1 MTMICNMIIYAV
13 KILRFLVS
21 DLTDNS
27 LHVMMKGL
35 IESLDISYEQPTVTY
50 PSTNS
55 STDVSSINVK
65 EFGAKG
71 VGKTDKMQLIIIT
84 EDTSYIFHLELI

>member
-1 MTMICNMIIYAV
+1 MIENKANWENDAQ
-13 KILRFLVS
+13 ILRFLVS

-55 STDVSSINVK
+55 STDVS
-65 EFGAKG
+65 
-71 VGKTDKMQLIIIT
+71 
-84 EDTSYIFHLELI
+84 